1 MKITIGT
8 NIKRLRSD
16 NGITQE
22 QLAEAMNVTC
32 AAVSKWERGETY
44 PDISMLQ
51 PLAFYFGVSLDV
63 LMGYDKEKVNED
75 ALTPKSSPNS
85 PCVSLCS
92 LRYFNINSP
101 MQILFF
107 ILLFYISH
115 DHESSYRTRSFHAES
130 YRNPRDSSG

>member
-1 MKITIGT
+1 MKIRIGT

-75 ALTPKSSPNS
+75 IERIIAEYRERMRNDWDEAKRMIKNAYNEYPNDFRIMYYYMWS
-85 PCVSLCS
+85 LGVS
-92 LRYFNINSP
+92 
-101 MQILFF
+101 
-107 ILLFYISH
+107 
-115 DHESSYRTRSFHAES
+115 DAEAVGEFG
-130 YRNPRDSSG
+130 DIDFL